1 MHFYLKHSDQ
11 GHLLETSL
19 TPTKL
24 LTKPKTRRPVDM
36 VIEFVSELDYILHLV
51 TLRPSSLKMTFFKIV
66 PPIDGPFNGYY
77 APWSSYPAQI
87 EMMFIH

>member
-1 MHFYLKHSDQ
+1 
-11 GHLLETSL
+11 
-19 TPTKL
+19 
-24 LTKPKTRRPVDM
+24 M

-51 TLRPSSLKMTFFKIV
+51 TLRPSTLKMRIFFGLLDIFQIV